1 MTDEEIRAI
10 VEEKLTF
17 FKGHTVVET
26 KQRIGQCLPAELVNP
41 PLAWHERLPIVWE
54 VIQERTFTPPVS
66 MVEDLRRHIE
76 VNEYEI
82 GFYYKQLESIKEDIK
97 RLEEAN
103 GRLMA
108 QCEPHII

>member
-17 FKGHTVVET
+17 FKGYTAVET
-26 KQRIGQCLPAELVNP
+26 KRRIGQCLPAELVNP
-41 PLAWHERLPIVWE
+41 PLAWHETLPIVRE

-66 MVEDLRRHIE
+66 MVEDIRQHIE

-82 GFYYKQLESIKEDIK
+82 GFYYKQLEAIKEAIK

-103 GRLMA
+103 DRLMA